1 VRPFPSENTGCAKSG
16 AGNVRMIPSNYDTFP
31 NASDGEQFLY
41 DAFRKSTKGT
51 NWTIFH
57 SLELGRH
64 INQSEGECDFLIL
77 APGLGALVLEVKAAR
92 TVARDESGWKLGTK
106 HSKKG
111 PFKQAR
117 DAMHSIRDYLAKE
130 NIDLYDIPFVSA
142 VWFTHLPKS
151 SIPKS
156 IEWTD
161 DELLGVEDTKLDIF
175 NVISSTIAS
184 RVQNLGIH
192 FGASRASVKS
202 LQTLEKALSP
212 MFVAQQAPVQRQREI
227 SDFAGKA
234 LEEQLE
240 RVSLI
245 LSLPRIMLEGLAG
258 TGKTHIAIHAARLAQ
273 EAGKSTLFL
282 CYNSLLAKDIREK
295 LEDSP
300 LVRVTSLHAL
310 FLEIA
315 ETSVPAK
322 ADHHWWSKELP
333 NLAMKNIDAA
343 QERFRFE
350 RVIIDEAQ
358 DIGTEEYL
366 LVLDAL
372 LQGGLASKEVLVCGD
387 FENQGLFLV
396 GEDARLHFTI
406 AIPDLQTPKPL
417 QVNCRN
423 TREVGLF
430 VQTLLELDP
439 GYLSYRNDAAD
450 GAVKPANVKHDGE
463 IPSKLKQEAETLL
476 KRYTPDQIVVVSSSA
491 SRLQEVMDNL
501 TLATSPLKN
510 PRPKTIR
517 WGSVAEFKGL
527 EAMAI
532 IHVEFLSET
541 HSSLEAFYVGA
552 TRSLNDYVW
561 VGSQDIMR
569 RISGHGNEVGK

>member
-1 VRPFPSENTGCAKSG
+1 M
-16 AGNVRMIPSNYDTFP
+16 RMIPSNYDTFP
-31 NASDGEQFLY
+31 NASDGEQLLY
-41 DAFRKSTKGT
+41 DAFRRSSKGA

-64 INQSEGECDFLIL
+64 INQSQGECDFLIL
-77 APGLGALVLEVKAAR
+77 APGLGVLVLEVKAVR
-92 TVARDESGWKLGTK
+92 TVARDELGWKLGQK

-117 DAMHSIRDYLAKE
+117 DAMHSIRDYLTKE
-130 NIDLYDIPFVSA
+130 GIDLYDTPFVSA
-142 VWFTHLPKS
+142 VWFTHLPKGD
-151 SIPKS
+151 IPKS
-156 IEWTD
+156 IEWSE
-161 DELLGVEDTKLDIF
+161 DELLGVEDTKPDIF
-175 NVISSTIAS
+175 EVISSTISS
-184 RVQNLGIH
+184 RVENLGIP
-192 FGASRASVKS
+192 FGENKASVKS
-202 LQTLEKALSP
+202 LQTLEKALVP
-212 MFVAQQAPVQRQREI
+212 IFVAQQAPIHREREI

-258 TGKTHIAIHAARLAQ
+258 TGKTHIAVHAARLAQ
-273 EAGKSTLFL
+273 EAGKSTLFI
-282 CYNSLLAKDIREK
+282 CYNSLLAKDIRER
-295 LEDSP
+295 LRDSP

-310 FLEIA
+310 LLEIA
-315 ETSVPAK
+315 EITVPAQ

-350 RVIIDEAQ
+350 RVVIDEAQ

-366 LVLDAL
+366 LVIDAL

-396 GEDARLHFTI
+396 GEDARLLFTS
-406 AIPDLQTPKPL
+406 AIPDLQIPNSL
-417 QVNCRN
+417 QINCRN

-439 GYLSYRNDAAD
+439 GYVSYRNDVGD
-450 GAVKPANVKHDGE
+450 GAVKPVNVKHDGE
-463 IPSKLKQEAETLL
+463 IASKLKQEADTLL
-476 KRYTPDQIVVVSSSA
+476 KKYTPDQIVVITSSMKL
-491 SRLQEVMDNL
+491 LQGVMDNL
-501 TLATSPLKN
+501 TLASSTLKN
-510 PRPKTIR
+510 PKPGTVR
-517 WGSVAEFKGL
+517 WGSIAEFKGL

-541 HSSLEAFYVGA
+541 HSSLESFYVGA

-561 VGSQDIMR
+561 VGSQEIMKR
-569 RISGHGNEVGK
+569 VSENRNEFGA